1 MKKRG
6 NLLAIMLAT
15 SIVFAG
21 CANDQANDTD
31 NNENAVEE
39 STETQTT
46 ENEDDNEEDKDDEDN
61 KDEETDKEDE
71 DSESNDD
78 SSDKDEENEDD
89 SASEDNDEEGNLVL
103 HRAYPAESGNSLA
116 TIVVATSGDKI
127 VDAFI
132 DEYEFFDKESDY
144 EAVPN
149 SDKEFGEGTKEDK
162 ILASKMDNEEAYSKE
177 MKDAGG
183 EATLLDN
190 YNAIIDYAK
199 GKTISELEAFL
210 EENDDDQILDA
221 VSGETFKS
229 TPSLLEYVV
238 DTAKD
243 DEFTVS
249 GDAENTDDITL
260 KYSLGA
266 PHGEKGFGNAVV
278 ALEGDKIIAASIDEY
293 QYLEDADTSL
303 KDDSEFA
310 ENYAEDN
317 VVLASKL
324 ENDESYSD
332 LMEEKAE
339 ATKTIKENYEA
350 IENFVAG
357 KTIDEVKE
365 VISDHEDDDSVE
377 AVSGATLVDTVGYL
391 QLIVDAAESD
401 K

>member
-15 SIVFAG
+15 SMVFAG
-21 CANDQANDTD
+21 CANDQANDAD
-31 NNENAVEE
+31 NNESTVEE
-39 STETQTT
+39 SPETQTT
-46 ENEDDNEEDKDDEDN
+46 ENEADTDEDN
-61 KDEETDKEDE
+61 KDEEAEEDNKDSDSTDESSDE
-71 DSESNDD
+71 D
-78 SSDKDEENEDD
+78 DEEEEDD
-89 SASEDNDEEGNLVL
+89 SASEDSDEEGNLVL
-103 HRAYPAESGNSLA
+103 HRAYPAESGNSFA

-132 DEYEFFDKESDY
+132 DEYQFFDKESDY
-144 EAVPN
+144 EGVPN
-149 SDKEFGEGTKEDK
+149 SDKEFGEGNKEDM
-162 ILASKMDNEEAYSKE
+162 ILASKMDNEEAYSQE

-190 YNAIIDYAK
+190 YNAVIDYAK
-199 GKTISELEAFL
+199 GKTISELEDFL

-221 VSGETFKS
+221 VSGATFKS
-229 TPSLLEYVV
+229 TPSLLQYVV

-243 DEFTVS
+243 DDFAVS
-249 GDAENTDDITL
+249 GDAENPDDITL
-260 KYSLGA
+260 KYALGA
-266 PHGEKGFGNAVV
+266 PHGEKSFGNAVV

-293 QYLEDADTSL
+293 QYLEDADTNL
-303 KDDSEFA
+303 DEESEFA
-310 ENYAEDN
+310 KNYADSN

-332 LMEEKAE
+332 LMKEKAE

-365 VISDHEDDDSVE
+365 VISDNEGDDSVE

>member
-15 SIVFAG
+15 SMVFAG
-21 CANDQANDTD
+21 CANDQANDAD
-31 NNENAVEE
+31 NNESTVEE
-39 STETQTT
+39 STETQTP
-46 ENEDDNEEDKDDEDN
+46 ENEADTDEDN
-61 KDEETDKEDE
+61 KDSDSTDESSDEDE
-71 DSESNDD
+71 
-78 SSDKDEENEDD
+78 EEEEDD
-89 SASEDNDEEGNLVL
+89 SASEDSDEEGNLVL
-103 HRAYPAESGNSLA
+103 HRAYPAESGKSFA

-132 DEYEFFDKESDY
+132 DEYQFFDKESDY
-144 EAVPN
+144 EGVPN
-149 SDKEFGEGTKEDK
+149 SDKEFGEGNKEDM
-162 ILASKMDNEEAYSKE
+162 ILASKMDNEEAYSQE

-190 YNAIIDYAK
+190 YNAVIDYAK
-199 GKTISELEAFL
+199 GKTISELEDFL

-221 VSGETFKS
+221 VSGATFKS
-229 TPSLLEYVV
+229 TPSLLQYVV

-243 DEFTVS
+243 DDFAVS
-249 GDAENTDDITL
+249 GDAENPDDITL
-260 KYSLGA
+260 KYALGA
-266 PHGEKGFGNAVV
+266 PHGEKSFGNAVV

-293 QYLEDADTSL
+293 QYLEDADTNLDEES
-303 KDDSEFA
+303 DFA
-310 ENYAEDN
+310 KNYADSN

-332 LMEEKAE
+332 LMKEKAE

-365 VISDHEDDDSVE
+365 VISDNEGDDSVE